1 MSRRLERLKKD
12 VETLARQNAP
22 SPTPS
27 HKTSV
32 PLSVRLISI
41 PEDHTVEP
49 LYTAFNGS
57 GEDLTV
63 EPLYTAFSGSGED
76 HTVEPLY
83 TALSGS
89 GEKSSRFRGQYSESL
104 KSKERTFLG
113 QENDRCHSE
122 SIKFK
127 DKTFMGHE
135 IEHRHS
141 ESKLSKIKEQSFKGQ
156 GHGSHS
162 KSKEETFLENQN
174 DRRSLKSLPPTA
186 QTSLSHENARLS
198 DVQSSTTKKQ
208 KSRRQH
214 SESYKPQVDTFLEQR
229 GDRKSSECI
238 KFRYSERNASL
249 IREDGIGRFD
259 CITTCTMAT
268 STTELDKTTTYYTS
282 CPSCLIKR
290 EC

>member
-27 HKTSV
+27 HKASV

-49 LYTAFNGS
+49 LYTASNR
-57 GEDLTV
+57 
-63 EPLYTAFSGSGED
+63 SGED

-83 TALSGS
+83 TASNGS
-89 GEKSSRFRGQYSESL
+89 GKKSSRFRGQYSESL

-127 DKTFMGHE
+127 DETFMGHE

-141 ESKLSKIKEQSFKGQ
+141 ESKLSKSRVQSFK

-162 KSKEETFLENQN
+162 KSLKSKEE
-174 DRRSLKSLPPTA
+174 
-186 QTSLSHENARLS
+186 TSLSHENARLS
-198 DVQSSTTKKQ
+198 DVQSSTTNKQ
-208 KSRRQH
+208 KSHRQH
-214 SESYKPQVDTFLEQR
+214 SESCKPKVDTFLEHR
-229 GDRKSSECI
+229 GDMRSSEFI
-238 KFRYSERNASL
+238 KFRYSEQNASL